1 MANDARATRPQGA
14 ADGKFPLACRSAHQQ
29 QVGDIGASNQQHQ
42 TYRPQHDQ
50 QRFTRVAHNAVAQ
63 GLDVKL
69 LVGIG
74 PGEFAMILS
83 GGQLELGSCLRE
95 GNAWPQP
102 SGDLKEVV
110 HVGADRLEPEG

>member
-1 MANDARATRPQGA
+1 M
-14 ADGKFPLACRSAHQQ
+14 
-29 QVGDIGASNQQHQ
+29 
-42 TYRPQHDQ
+42 
-50 QRFTRVAHNAVAQ
+50 
-63 GLDVKL
+63 KL